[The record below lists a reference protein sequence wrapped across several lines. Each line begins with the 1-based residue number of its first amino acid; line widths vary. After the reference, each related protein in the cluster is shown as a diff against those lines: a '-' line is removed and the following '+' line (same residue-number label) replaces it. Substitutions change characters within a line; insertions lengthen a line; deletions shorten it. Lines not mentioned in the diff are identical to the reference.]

1 VPQAGRPTFSIAED
15 EMEMGMGM
23 GIHGEPGVWRGKLRQ
38 ADAVANEMLDYL
50 LTDMPLARGDR
61 VSVLVNSLGATP
73 PEELYILYRVVAA
86 RLGDVGAAI
95 VMPLVGRYATSMEM
109 TGVSIT
115 LCKLDAE
122 LEKLLHAP
130 ADCAF
135 WRV

>member
-1 VPQAGRPTFSIAED
+1 
-15 EMEMGMGM
+15 
-23 GIHGEPGVWRGKLRQ
+23 
-38 ADAVANEMLDYL
+38 
-50 LTDMPLARGDR
+50 

>member
-1 VPQAGRPTFSIAED
+1 
-15 EMEMGMGM
+15 M
-23 GIHGEPGVWRGKLRQ
+23 
-38 ADAVANEMLDYL
+38 
-50 LTDMPLARGDR
+50 
-61 VSVLVNSLGATP
+61 
-73 PEELYILYRVVAA
+73 
-86 RLGDVGAAI
+86 GDVGAAI
-95 VMPLVGRYATSMEM
+95 VMPLIGRYATSMEM